1 MTARAIVLLLL
12 LTPSLALAHPGHA
25 GGLAAGV
32 THPLL
37 GIDHLLAMLAAGWLA
52 FSHRSPVAMGLAFC
66 GLLLFGFLIGLATP
80 AQAWVEL
87 GILGSLLI
95 FGGLILVGKRLPLP
109 ALLAI
114 AGVFAAA
121 HGHAHG
127 AEMATGLSAVAFG
140 LGVAIASLL
149 LLTAGYGLAAAVRGG
164 QQAVSQRLAGS
175 VLLVAAGYLLVA
187 V

>member
-1 MTARAIVLLLL
+1 MTVRAIILLLL
-12 LTPSLALAHPGHA
+12 LTPSLAFAHPGHA
-25 GGLAAGV
+25 GGLGAGV
-32 THPLL
+32 MHPLL
-37 GIDHLLAMLAAGWLA
+37 GLDHLLAMLAAGWLA
-52 FSHRSPVAMGLAFC
+52 CRHRSPVAMGLAFS

-80 AQAWVEL
+80 AQAWVEW
-87 GILGSLLI
+87 GILGSLLV
-95 FGGLILVGKRLPLP
+95 FGGLILAAKRLPLP
-109 ALLAI
+109 AMLVV

-140 LGVAIASLL
+140 LGMVIASLL

-164 QQAVSQRLAGS
+164 QQPVTQRLAGS
-175 VLLVAAGYLLVA
+175 VLVVAAGYLLVT